1 MLIRICGNCK
11 SYIYHNPAAN
21 GGCPNNK
28 KAFSPLSET
37 CPEFQP
43 KKNRS

>member
-11 SYIYHNPAAN
+11 SYTYTNPAAN
-21 GGCPNNK
+21 GECPNNK
-28 KAFSPLSET
+28 KAFSTLSET
-37 CPEFQP
+37 CPKKKK